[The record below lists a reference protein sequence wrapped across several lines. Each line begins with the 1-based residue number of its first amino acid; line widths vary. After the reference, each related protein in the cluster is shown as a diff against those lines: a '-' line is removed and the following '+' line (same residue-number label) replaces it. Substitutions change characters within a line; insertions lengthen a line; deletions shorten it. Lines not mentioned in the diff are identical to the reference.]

1 MAKLK
6 DLVQASSGG
15 CDDKIGGIVKM
26 WIGRLSDFTSLT
38 MTASSGIYELTAFVM
53 SGDYL
58 GIYEFSDNKTA
69 FVNETPGEVGA
80 PNDIQIS
87 CEYEGLTA
95 TKGQTLDELRAE
107 CGLFAFVKYKSGQIK
122 LFGIDVTDRAT
133 SEAADATTVLRAKAG
148 SQSGVGN
155 NDYEK
160 YTLELVGQMKR
171 IAVHCKTATFGEDEL
186 DALAA

>member
-1 MAKLK
+1 M
-6 DLVQASSGG
+6 
-15 CDDKIGGIVKM
+15 
-26 WIGRLSDFTSLT
+26 
-38 MTASSGIYELTAFVM
+38 
-53 SGDYL
+53 
-58 GIYEFSDNKTA
+58 
-69 FVNETPGEVGA
+69 
-80 PNDIQIS
+80 
-87 CEYEGLTA
+87 TA
-95 TKGQTLDELRAE
+95 TKGQTLDELRKE

-122 LFGIDVTDRAT
+122 LFGIDVTDWAT
-133 SEAADATTVLRAKAG
+133 STAEDATTVLRAKAG